1 VAAIKGIRIHGFFAW
16 AMWRAIYLLKTPRF
30 GRRVSVLADWMLNA
44 FFRKDYTQ
52 LGMNIRSRQEMMRSH
67 EAPESDKN

>member
-1 VAAIKGIRIHGFFAW
+1 
-16 AMWRAIYLLKTPRF
+16 MWRAIYLLKTPRF